1 MSAAPKPLELVLAQH
16 AERDLLAIPQ
26 AFRVRVK
33 SDILRLAE
41 GRIPFGQLKKLT
53 GFSPPL
59 WQLTSGRYRVFYRR
73 SGEQLLLLRVVHKPD
88 QQRSLRSLR

>member
-16 AERDLLAIPQ
+16 AERDLLTIPPV
-26 AFRVRVK
+26 FRERVK
-33 SDILRLAE
+33 SDILRLAK
-41 GRIPFGQLKKLT
+41 GRIPFGQLKKLS

-59 WQLTSGRYRVFYRR
+59 WQLTSGRYRIFYRR
-73 SGEQLLLLRVVHKPD
+73 LGEQLLLLRVVHKPD